1 MRVFCSI
8 ILLIIIL
15 SCGSRK
21 KEVQKRVEIKT
32 SQEVLFDKG
41 VITSETNFNTRDIT
55 WEPIDPSQPF
65 IIDGKEFINVRIKR
79 KEDKSVNKVVEV
91 KDFEIKTETKEKIK
105 SEDLDLETSNSSVY
119 FYIFLAIV
127 AVALIYF
134 DKRWLPYFLNP
145 KK

>member
-1 MRVFCSI
+1 MRAFYSI
-8 ILLIIIL
+8 ILLITIS

-21 KEVQKRVEIKT
+21 KEVQKRLEIKT
-32 SQEVLFDKG
+32 SEEVLFDRG
-41 VITSETNFNTRDIT
+41 NITSETNFDTRDVI

-65 IIDGKEFINVRIKR
+65 IIDGKEFVNVKITK
-79 KEDKSVNKVVEV
+79 KEDKSIQKVIEV
-91 KDFEIKTETKEKIK
+91 KDLEIKKETKEKIK
-105 SEDLDLETSNSSVY
+105 SKDLELETSNSSVY

-134 DKRWLPYFLNP
+134 AKRWLPYFLNP